1 MKQINGNI
9 LIYKIASAYN
19 IKAATAGSSTNK
31 QFPVK
36 NVIIKIS
43 SVKKSGQMTTT
54 KTSFSFKYINS

>member
-1 MKQINGNI
+1 MKYINGNI

-19 IKAATAGSSTNK
+19 IKTVSAGSSTNK

-43 SVKKSGQMTTT
+43 SVENQGGWQQQKQACLLST
-54 KTSFSFKYINS
+54 